1 MARKRAERI
10 RAKPQGRKA
19 GWAFS
24 KLDKTMFHLKVKKS
38 VLLGFLSILFVLKAP
53 AEIHH
58 YDNIPDEYLKELALD
73 VVNYPG
79 DFDLYD
85 HNASLKETLLHD
97 SKPFNQFEG
106 QSDLINSYTG
116 SLTES
121 YELSTELTESEFES
135 YNQKRQ
141 IQAQEINQFFED
153 FTLTTGNPFTYINGW
168 FYIPKRGWHFTNTQT
183 FPLIYEPISK
193 EWLLL
198 VSKTKGLFSSW
209 NTYGCELETLV
220 EEEGLQPDLSELTN
234 EKATFLIAPK
244 AQLLISANHNI
255 YRSLSMLKSPP
266 YVSSFEEWGQYCP
279 NASRCKDN
287 FIEGSIIEPPV
298 CLQVEWTEV
307 FHHPPNRE
315 DLFFDDYSKLLTQIR
330 DPLIDYSLE
339 LGSRFKSKA
348 GILIRPLSYALFD
361 DFYIF
366 YFIDQVETFRA
377 EVQKILDAPHEYG
390 FKHISESMP
399 DLLEQCSELGLKEG
413 AEILPDVILNYPVV
427 TAAELKEEI
436 GNDYTDCSYTEG
448 WYYQSTKGWRWTS
461 DKVFPFIYKNDS
473 QAWLYFNSAT
483 GAFYD
488 YDLGVWYTE

>member
-1 MARKRAERI
+1 M
-10 RAKPQGRKA
+10 
-19 GWAFS
+19 S
-24 KLDKTMFHLKVKKS
+24 HLKVKKS

-58 YDNIPDEYLKELALD
+58 YDIIPDEYYKALALD

-85 HNASLKETLLHD
+85 PNASLKETLLHD
-97 SKPFNQFEG
+97 SKPFNGFEG

-121 YELSTELTESEFES
+121 YERSTVITESEFES

-141 IQAQEINQFFED
+141 IQAQEINLFLED

-168 FYIPKRGWHFTNTQT
+168 FYIPERGWHFTNAQS
-183 FPLIYEPISK
+183 FPFIFEPISK
-193 EWLLL
+193 EWLLV
-198 VSKTKGLFSSW
+198 VSKTKGLFSRW
-209 NTYGCELETLV
+209 NSNELETLV
-220 EEEGLQPDLSELTN
+220 IEEGLQPDLSELTN

-244 AQLLISANHNI
+244 AQLLISANHDV

-266 YVSSFEEWGQYCP
+266 YASSTTEHTSGCGSNYTEGQ
-279 NASRCKDN
+279 
-287 FIEGSIIEPPV
+287 V
-298 CLQVEWTEV
+298 CTMANWTEV
-307 FHHPPNRE
+307 FHYSPNRE
-315 DLFFDDYSKLLTQIR
+315 DLFFDDYSKLLSRTA

-339 LGSRFKSKA
+339 LSSRFKSKV
-348 GILIRPLSYALFD
+348 GISVKHDSFAD
-361 DFYIF
+361 DQYELYPFVDYIEH
-366 YFIDQVETFRA
+366 DETFRA

-390 FKHISESMP
+390 FKYISESMP
-399 DLLEQCSELGLKEG
+399 DLLDQCRELGLTEG

-448 WYYQSTKGWRWTS
+448 WYYQPTKGWRWTS

-473 QAWLYFNSAT
+473 QAWLYFNSET
-483 GAFYD
+483 GDFYE
-488 YDLGVWYTE
+488 YELGMWHTE